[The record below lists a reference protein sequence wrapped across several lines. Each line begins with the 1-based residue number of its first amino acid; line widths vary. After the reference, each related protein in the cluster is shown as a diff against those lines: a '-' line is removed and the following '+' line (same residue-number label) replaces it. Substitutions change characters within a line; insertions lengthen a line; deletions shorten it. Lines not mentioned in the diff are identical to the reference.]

1 MAGSSSHTYYLQMT
15 AYYFVTTIECRNLLD
30 ILESYEKASGQ
41 AINRQKTTL
50 FFSPN
55 TRHQV
60 KEEIQ
65 DMLGAQVMTNCERY
79 LGLPMVG
86 VNPK

>member
-41 AINRQKTTL
+41 AINRKKKPL
-50 FFSPN
+50 SSS
-55 TRHQV
+55 TRTQ
-60 KEEIQ
+60 
-65 DMLGAQVMTNCERY
+65 
-79 LGLPMVG
+79 GLR
-86 VNPK
+86 